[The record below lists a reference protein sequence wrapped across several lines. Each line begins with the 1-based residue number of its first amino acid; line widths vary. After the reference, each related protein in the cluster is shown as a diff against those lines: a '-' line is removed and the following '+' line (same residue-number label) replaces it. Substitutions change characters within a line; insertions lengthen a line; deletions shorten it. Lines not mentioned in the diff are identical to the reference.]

1 MDRIE
6 GGMGCFLQEAKV
18 HHARGMPIA
27 IEQNFE
33 SLWDLVRYLPD
44 IGRRHL
50 FEKVYRRASTY
61 FKTKKMRMAFQTM
74 MSPYDAPAVYSLLQY
89 TECVEGIWRGGFH
102 QVVQRL
108 EQIAQEKFGASF
120 VYNAPVAKINT
131 QGRRAS
137 RWQGVR
143 SSRPWSAMR
152 IYAYHRP
159 VSGRH
164 APWPPS
170 NSPAPPSRFTVPNAP
185 CPRCPQPLSGRSL
198 SSQF

>member
-74 MSPYDAPAVYSLLQY
+74 YMGQVLHTQRSDLTCLIGCLRMMPRPCTACCSTPNASKAS
-89 TECVEGIWRGGFH
+89 GG
-102 QVVQRL
+102 V
-108 EQIAQEKFGASF
+108 AS
-120 VYNAPVAKINT
+120 T
-131 QGRRAS
+131 
-137 RWQGVR
+137 R
-143 SSRPWSAMR
+143 SSKGSNRSLKRNSAR
-152 IYAYHRP
+152 ALSTTHRWP
-159 VSGRH
+159 RSTPKADGRH
-164 APWPPS
+164 
-170 NSPAPPSRFTVPNAP
+170 V
-185 CPRCPQPLSGRSL
+185 GKG
-198 SSQF
+198 